1 MKTSLRAGVL
11 AIGVVGFLL
20 AGCFS
25 HSDNIQLTEF
35 NPEIGHRPDIKAVTE
50 DDKLV
55 VVTFSGG
62 GIRAASLAFGALQGL
77 DGLSKQPDGSSLID
91 RIDYVSSVS
100 GGSVTAGWFAMNG
113 ASGLRGPA
121 GDAYQK
127 NFLERSHT
135 WPIAARG
142 LNPVALGG
150 YLFTDY
156 KRIDVLADYFAS
168 GPIGKATMAEVTKRY
183 SERKSPFVILNAA
196 DMTYGYGFSFTQ
208 NNFDLLCSDLSSF
221 RLADAVAASAAF
233 PFAFSPITL
242 RNYSGPGC
250 AWQQQEGWKKHG
262 QPAWINGMLEYY
274 DVAMLGSQARSPA
287 PNDIPF
293 LREARIRNTFLR
305 GENKYVH
312 LLDGGLVDNL
322 GIKPLIMMD
331 DIPSEEPG
339 LRNRYRPEQ
348 IRAPFDKVREILF
361 VVVNARSDNPSDNN
375 QREYPPGLFDTF
387 SSVVGSPLD
396 SSILNIQHQ
405 LTAELGSVTGKEP
418 AFVAGMADAA
428 APRPPG
434 APPPVTGAKAYIATV
449 DFDLIPDQIAA
460 GRNDGG
466 DCRRD
471 FKRLATSWSLEP
483 KQIAALIGVSRALL
497 SRSPGL
503 AKFLEDTKMAPALVS
518 QDFTA
523 VCADVKG

>member
-1 MKTSLRAGVL
+1 MKKRSHAGMI
-11 AIGVVGFLL
+11 AIGMAGLL
-20 AGCFS
+20 LTGCFS
-25 HSDNIQLTEF
+25 HSDNTQLAAF
-35 NPEIGHRPDIKAVTE
+35 DPEAGHRPDIRAITE
-50 DDKLV
+50 DGKLV

-77 DGLSKQPDGSSLID
+77 DGLSRQADGSSLID
-91 RIDYVSSVS
+91 QIDYVSSVS

-113 ASGLRGPA
+113 ASGVRGPA
-121 GDAYQK
+121 GDAYRQT
-127 NFLERSHT
+127 FLEHSHT
-135 WPIAARG
+135 WPLAARG

-168 GPIGKATMAEVTKRY
+168 GPIGKATMGEVTQRY
-183 SERKSPFVILNAA
+183 RDRKSPFVILNAA

-208 NNFDLLCSDLSSF
+208 NSFDLLCSDLTTF

-242 RNYSGPGC
+242 RNYSGEGC
-250 AWQQQEGWKKHG
+250 AWQRDSLWKTAG
-262 QPAWINGMLEYY
+262 QPAWIDSVLQNY
-274 DVAMLGSQARSPA
+274 DVAGRGNTARSPA

-293 LREARIRNTFLR
+293 LREARIRRTFLK

-331 DIPSEEPG
+331 DKPSETPG
-339 LRNRYRPEQ
+339 LRNRYRPDNIQ
-348 IRAPFDKVREILF
+348 SPYDKVERILF
-361 VVVNARSDNPSDNN
+361 VVVNARSDNPDDNN

-387 SSVVGSPLD
+387 SAVVGSPLD

-405 LTAELGSVTGKEP
+405 LTAELGSVTGREP
-418 AFVAGMADAA
+418 AFVAGMGTAA
-428 APRPPG
+428 ALPPG
-434 APPPVTGAKAYIATV
+434 APPPKTGAMAYIATV

-483 KQIAALIGVSRALL
+483 KQIAALIGVSRVLL

-523 VCADVKG
+523 VCGDVKG